1 MKGITI
7 EQIRIANKKIISG
20 ERPVGRSYAAQ
31 LSQSQINEF
40 LQKAFLATQR

>member
-20 ERPVGRSYAAQ
+20 ERPAGRSYAAQ

-40 LQKAFLATQR
+40 LQKAFLAT